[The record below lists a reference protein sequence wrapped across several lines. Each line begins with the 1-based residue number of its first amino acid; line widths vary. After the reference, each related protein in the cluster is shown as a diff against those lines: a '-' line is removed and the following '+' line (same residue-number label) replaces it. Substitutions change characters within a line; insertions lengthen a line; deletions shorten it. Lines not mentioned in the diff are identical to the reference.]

1 LSRLRDEGFDIEIR
15 SGFLLV
21 HNVPYVNAQR
31 EIKFGVLVSDLSLAG
46 GVTAR
51 PGNHVA
57 HFIGTHPCDKD
68 GVEIAKIKNQSQE
81 KPLGPDLVIQHS
93 FSSKPADGYIDYHH
107 KMQTYFVIISGP
119 AYSIDPIL
127 PRPTRVV
134 VESDDEESVFNYA
147 DTASSRAEINTVTDK
162 LRIGPVA
169 IVGLGGTGSYVL
181 DQVAKTPVT
190 GIHLY
195 DGDRFLQ
202 HNAFRSPG
210 APSID
215 ELREQPMKVDYFKA
229 IYSKM
234 HARIQA
240 SPEYIT
246 EANVN
251 ELTKMAFVFIC
262 LDRGQPRRLIFDA
275 LTEAGIPF
283 IDVGMG
289 VEYVDGSL
297 RGIVRVT
304 TSTAENRGHV
314 VGKVSF
320 SDGEADDYAT
330 NIQIADL
337 NMLNAALAVIR
348 WKKLFDF
355 YSDLEGEHSS
365 TYTIDGNALDNEDKN
380 AAHDAESQV
389 RRLHPR

>member
-1 LSRLRDEGFDIEIR
+1 LARLRDDGFEIEIR
-15 SGFLLV
+15 SSFLLV

-46 GVTAR
+46 DVTTH
-51 PGNHVA
+51 PENHVA
-57 HFIGTHPCDKD
+57 HFIGTYPCDKD
-68 GVEIAKIKNQSQE
+68 GVEIEKIKNQSQE
-81 KPLGPDLVIQHS
+81 KSLGPDLAIQHS
-93 FSSKPADGYIDYHH
+93 FSSKPTDGYIDYHH
-107 KMQTYFVIISGP
+107 KMQTYFAIISGS

-169 IVGLGGTGSYVL
+169 IVGLGGTGSYIL
-181 DQVAKTPVT
+181 DQAAKTPVT

-202 HNAFRSPG
+202 RNAFRSPG

-215 ELREQPMKVDYFKA
+215 ELRAQPMKVDYFKA

-234 HARIQA
+234 HARIHA
-240 SPEYIT
+240 HPEYVT
-246 EANVN
+246 EANVG
-251 ELTKMAFVFIC
+251 ELTKMAFVFTC
-262 LDRGQPRRLIFDA
+262 LDRGEPRRLIFDA

-289 VEYVDGSL
+289 VECVDGSL

-304 TSTAENRGHV
+304 TSTAENRDHV
-314 VGKVSF
+314 AGKVSF
-320 SDGEADDYAT
+320 SDSEADDYAT

-337 NMLNAALAVIR
+337 NMLNAAFAVIR

-380 AAHDAESQV
+380 APHDADAQV
-389 RRLHPR
+389 RRVHPR